1 MFHVRR
7 MIEMDSKRVKF
18 ITSNKHKFEEVRV
31 LFEKKSSS
39 IELSW
44 IKLKYPELQG
54 NSLAEI
60 AIGSLGT
67 VLSALTTERN
77 EYYFLEDAGLFI
89 NILKGFP
96 GPYSSYVFE
105 TLGWEGI
112 LSLLNG
118 KKDRN
123 AEFRSVCAVYYN
135 GEIRTFTGTI
145 KGRISS
151 QGRGKQG
158 FGFDP
163 IFVPEGANETFAE
176 MSIEEKNR
184 FSHRV
189 RSVSLMID
197 WVLES

>member
-1 MFHVRR
+1 MNGKIIR
-7 MIEMDSKRVKF
+7 F
-18 ITSNKHKFEEVRV
+18 ITSNKHKFEEV
-31 LFEKKSSS
+31 KSLVEERNSDL
-39 IELSW
+39 ELLW
-44 IKLKYPELQG
+44 VKLKYPELQG

-67 VLSALTTERN
+67 VLSALSTEEN

-89 NILKGFP
+89 KALNGFP

-112 LSLLNG
+112 LSLLWN
-118 KKDRN
+118 KDDRD
-123 AEFRSVCAVYYN
+123 AEFRSVCAVYFN

-145 KGRISS
+145 KGRISF
-151 QGRGKQG
+151 QGKGNEG

-163 IFVPEGANETFAE
+163 IFVPDGAEKTFAE
-176 MSIEEKNR
+176 MNIEEKNN

-197 WVLES
+197 WILNT